1 MLTYNQIIKSLND
14 IADNHL
20 QINSFQY
27 DSLDNIATSG
37 TIYYPMM
44 FVLVKPAT
52 VVDLK
57 LNLNFTIIFCDLVHK
72 GETNMQE
79 VESDMLSIALDVI
92 HELQSPSYT
101 WSFDTKSPKLD
112 PFGDRFDDEVTGW
125 SMDIT
130 LGVPKDMDRCSIPNS

>member
-1 MLTYNQIIKSLND
+1 MLTLNQVIKSLND

-27 DSLDNIATSG
+27 DTIDNIATSG

-44 FVLVKPAT
+44 MALLKPAT

-57 LNLNFTIIFCDLVHK
+57 LNLSFTLIFCDLVHK
-72 GETNMQE
+72 GQTNAQE

-92 HELQSPSYT
+92 HQLQLPSYG
-101 WSFDTKSPKLD
+101 WSFDVKAPRLE
-112 PFGDRFDDEVTGW
+112 PFRDRFDDEVTGW
-125 SMDIT
+125 ALDIT
-130 LGVPKDMDRCSIPNS
+130 LGIPKDMDRCSIPNS